1 MMAEEEK
8 RSADGRRRRSES
20 SRDKIVA
27 AMISL
32 VAEGQI
38 SPSADQVATRA
49 QVGLRSVFRHFKDM
63 ESLYAEMTARLS
75 RQYEMWLVPYESA
88 DWREQLRETLQRR
101 VSTYEMLMPFKRA
114 ADAHRHESPAI
125 QAEHVRTLA
134 LMRARLRSILP
145 DAIADDALVFEA
157 IDLWLS
163 FETWQ
168 RLRMEQGLSPEKAA
182 AIMRAQ
188 VDRLAE
194 PGH

>member
-1 MMAEEEK
+1 MAEEEK

-75 RQYEMWLVPYESA
+75 RQYEMWLVPYDSA
-88 DWREQLRETLQRR
+88 DWREQLAETLQRR

-114 ADAHRHESPAI
+114 ADAHRHESPSI

-168 RLRMEQGLSPEKAA
+168 RLRMEQGLTAEKAG
-182 AIMRAQ
+182 AIVRAQ

>member
-1 MMAEEEK
+1 MAEEEK

>member
-1 MMAEEEK
+1 MAEEEDG
-8 RSADGRRRRSES
+8 RSLDGRRRRSES
-20 SRDKIVA
+20 SRDKIVV

-38 SPSADQVATRA
+38 TPSAEQVASRA

-75 RQYEMWLVPYESA
+75 RHYELWLVPYESA
-88 DWREQLRETLQRR
+88 DWREQLAETLNRR
-101 VSTYEMLMPFKRA
+101 ATTYEMLMPFKRA
-114 ADAHRHESPAI
+114 ADAHRHESAAI

-134 LMRARLRSILP
+134 LMRARLKSILP
-145 DAIADDALVFEA
+145 DAIADDALLFET
-157 IDLWLS
+157 IDLLVS

-168 RLRMEQGLSPEKAA
+168 RLRMEQGLPADKARA
-182 AIMRAQ
+182 LLQAQ
-188 VDRLAE
+188 VDRLVE